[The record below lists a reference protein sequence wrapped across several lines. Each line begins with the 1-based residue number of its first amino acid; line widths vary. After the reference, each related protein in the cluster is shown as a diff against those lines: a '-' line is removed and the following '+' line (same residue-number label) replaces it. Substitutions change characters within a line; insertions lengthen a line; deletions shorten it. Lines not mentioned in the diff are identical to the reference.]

1 MALLLFLILGNT
13 LYFVVSDQT
22 SPDSNHTPNSIS
34 TASTH
39 HGQVVTTPFT
49 PEPSTISLITQGDTT
64 LSTAAPTHQGHVVT
78 TPFTPEPST
87 TSLVT
92 HGDITTSIAASTHH
106 GHVATASFT
115 AEHKTSLHAA
125 TTQHVQVT
133 IASLT
138 TEHPRTSPIFQ
149 GGVTSATAELSK
161 PTIKCQRVNNTW
173 VEIICLSVSV
183 TPPITYNVLRNNI
196 SYNTVNQQGAMPEKI
211 LIPLTSG
218 SKVEL
223 LCKAQKGSVTKY
235 SDPLLICEDEASNKE
250 PEKSTEDQGARHL
263 INISRLITSW
273 GREKETYIILKVCVP
288 IIILTLCLFI
298 FVTIFCEFS
307 LGLALLHLHFSNLVY

>member
-34 TASTH
+34 TA
-39 HGQVVTTPFT
+39 
-49 PEPSTISLITQGDTT
+49 
-64 LSTAAPTHQGHVVT
+64 PTHQGHVVT

-92 HGDITTSIAASTHH
+92 HGDITTSI
-106 GHVATASFT
+106 
-115 AEHKTSLHAA
+115 
-125 TTQHVQVT
+125 
-133 IASLT
+133 
-138 TEHPRTSPIFQ
+138 
-149 GGVTSATAELSK
+149 AELSK

-298 FVTIFCEFS
+298 FVTIFCYKEK
-307 LGLALLHLHFSNLVY
+307 NVKYQV

>member
-115 AEHKTSLHAA
+115 AEHKTSLH
-125 TTQHVQVT
+125 
-133 IASLT
+133 
-138 TEHPRTSPIFQ
+138 
-149 GGVTSATAELSK
+149 AELSK

-298 FVTIFCEFS
+298 FVTIFCYKEK
-307 LGLALLHLHFSNLVY
+307 NVKYQV

>member
-34 TASTH
+34 T
-39 HGQVVTTPFT
+39 
-49 PEPSTISLITQGDTT
+49 
-64 LSTAAPTHQGHVVT
+64 APTHQGHVVT

>member
-115 AEHKTSLHAA
+115 AEHKTSLHGE
-125 TTQHVQVT
+125 
-133 IASLT
+133 I
-138 TEHPRTSPIFQ
+138 TS
-149 GGVTSATAELSK
+149 STAELSK

-298 FVTIFCEFS
+298 FVTIFCYKEK
-307 LGLALLHLHFSNLVY
+307 NVKYQV

>member
-34 TASTH
+34 T
-39 HGQVVTTPFT
+39 
-49 PEPSTISLITQGDTT
+49 
-64 LSTAAPTHQGHVVT
+64 APTHQGHVVT

-298 FVTIFCEFS
+298 FVTIFCYKEK
-307 LGLALLHLHFSNLVY
+307 NVKYQV